1 MPAVNTAEW
10 LMAIDAHLETLDT
23 YLVVA
28 TALANGDAEVG
39 GIEADGLSSPTPR
52 PSGRTVCFR

>member
-1 MPAVNTAEW
+1 
-10 LMAIDAHLETLDT
+10 MAIDAHLETLDT